1 MKQRGVILFTVL
13 IAPVAVFS
21 LAGSNWLRQHGF
33 AKGAGPESNEGQ
45 SPGAKADSARPQ
57 DSPRVSLAEDVPNA
71 VRVPEEVV
79 RSFGIRTAPAREP
92 NQLRTFNL
100 AGSLALDTNRLAH
113 LHTRF
118 VGEVVELGM
127 ISDSSE
133 GTEGGRP
140 KMRPIR
146 FGDHVEKG
154 QILAVLWSSELGE
167 KKSEYVDALS
177 RLRLEQE
184 TLTRLEALY
193 KDEAIAERNLREAR
207 HNVEADEIAV
217 ARVERTLHAWRL
229 TDEEIAAIRS
239 EAELIRKRTAPQ
251 GSPVEKSWARV
262 ELHASLAGTVLE
274 KNCAV
279 GDIVDT
285 ATDLFKIADLSQL
298 WVWAHV
304 YEEDLPTLLALPEPV
319 RWTIRLKSDP
329 AASPMAGWVEKIGDI
344 IDPNQHTALVIGQ
357 VDNPRGRMRAGQFV
371 TATVE
376 LPPTPGEVEVPVT
389 AVVDDGE
396 ETVVFVQPDPRQP
409 IFVMRRGTLLRRIGP
424 HAYVRGR
431 AASPGAPTVLSIRS
445 GDLVVSSGA
454 IELKS
459 ALKQLWAAVKSSAA
473 PAPTTS
479 SSGSTRP

>member
-1 MKQRGVILFTVL
+1 
-13 IAPVAVFS
+13 
-21 LAGSNWLRQHGF
+21 
-33 AKGAGPESNEGQ
+33 
-45 SPGAKADSARPQ
+45 
-57 DSPRVSLAEDVPNA
+57 
-71 VRVPEEVV
+71 
-79 RSFGIRTAPAREP
+79 
-92 NQLRTFNL
+92 
-100 AGSLALDTNRLAH
+100 
-113 LHTRF
+113 
-118 VGEVVELGM
+118 
-127 ISDSSE
+127 
-133 GTEGGRP
+133 
-140 KMRPIR
+140 
-146 FGDHVEKG
+146 
-154 QILAVLWSSELGE
+154 
-167 KKSEYVDALS
+167 
-177 RLRLEQE
+177 
-184 TLTRLEALY
+184 
-193 KDEAIAERNLREAR
+193 
-207 HNVEADEIAV
+207 
-217 ARVERTLHAWRL
+217 RL

-262 ELHASLAGTVLE
+262 ELHAPLAGTVLE
-274 KNCAV
+274 KNFTV

-285 ATDLFKIADLSQL
+285 ATDLFKIADLGQL
-298 WVWAHV
+298 RIWAYV

-459 ALKQLWAAVKSSAA
+459 ALKQLRAAVKSSAA

>member
-1 MKQRGVILFTVL
+1 LFTVL

-21 LAGSNWLRQHGF
+21 LAGSNLLRQHGF

-45 SPGAKADSARPQ
+45 SPGAKADGDRPQ
-57 DSPRVSLAEDVPNA
+57 GLSRVGLAEGVPDA
-71 VRVPEEVV
+71 VRIPEDVV
-79 RSFGIRTAPAREP
+79 QSLGLRTAPAREP
-92 NQLRTFNL
+92 GRPRTLNL
-100 AGSLALDTNRLAH
+100 AGSLAFDTNRLAH
-113 LHTRF
+113 VHTRF
-118 VGEVVELGM
+118 VGEVVELGWM
-127 ISDSSE
+127 SESSE

-140 KMRPIR
+140 SPRPLC
-146 FGDHVEKG
+146 FGDRVDKG

-167 KKSEYVDALS
+167 KKSEYVDSLS

-184 TLTRLEALY
+184 TLTRLEGLY

-217 ARVERTLHAWRL
+217 ARAERTLRAWRL

-239 EAELIRKRTAPQ
+239 EADMIRKRKASHD
-251 GSPVEKSWARV
+251 SPVENSWARV
-262 ELHASLAGTVLE
+262 ELRAPLAGTVLE
-274 KNCAV
+274 KNLAV

-298 WVWAHV
+298 RVWAHI
-304 YEEDLPTLLALPEPV
+304 YEEDLPTLLALPKPI
-319 RWTIRLKSDP
+319 RWTICLKSDP
-329 AASPMAGWVEKIGDI
+329 AAAPLVGRVEKIGDI
-344 IDPNQHTALVIGQ
+344 IDPSQHTALVIGQ
-357 VDNPRGRMRAGQFV
+357 VDNPGGRMRAGQFV

-389 AVVDDGE
+389 DVVDDGE

-424 HAYVRGR
+424 NAYIRGR
-431 AASPGAPTVLSIRS
+431 AVSPGAPADLSIRP

-459 ALKQLWAAVKSSAA
+459 ALVQLQAAAKFSEA

-479 SSGSTRP
+479 TSGVTPP